1 MKRAALE
8 FNYEAVWDE
17 IFGIYA
23 NKVDVLE
30 ALRCFKCDIQG
41 LIIISRIRLKD
52 KKITLKQLLQG
63 NGLLKNIEL
72 LYKEKDGSLVVFM
85 EGKPCVSTPSK
96 NAQFNVISSHPPEF
110 LDKNKMKIEVVGKES
125 EIQKYLRYSTTLKN
139 LPSKLLGLTS
149 LQPRPESY
157 LSKLSLKQRQ
167 AMITAYGLGYYDVP
181 RRVSSEEV
189 SRHLDIDKSTFVEHI
204 RKAERK
210 LVAEVMAG

>member
-8 FNYEAVWDE
+8 FNYKAVWNE
-17 IFGIYA
+17 IFGKYA
-23 NKVDVLE
+23 NKIDILE
-30 ALRCFKCDIQG
+30 ALKCFKCDTQG
-41 LIIISRIRLKD
+41 LIIITRIRLLD
-52 KKITLKQLLQG
+52 KKMTLKQLLQG

-72 LYKEKDGSLVVFM
+72 LYSEKDGSLVVFI
-85 EGKPCVSTPSK
+85 EGKPCVSSPPK
-96 NAQFNVISSHPPEF
+96 NARFNVISSYPPEF
-110 LDKNKMKIEVVGKES
+110 LDKDKMKIEVVGKEK
-125 EIQKYLRYSTTLKN
+125 EIQKFLQYSATLKN

-157 LSKLSLKQRQ
+157 LSKLTLKQRQ

-181 RRVSSEEV
+181 RKVSSEEV
-189 SRHLDIDKSTFVEHI
+189 SKHLDVDKSTFVEHL

>member
-1 MKRAALE
+1 MKRATLE
-8 FNYEAVWDE
+8 FKYEKVWKE
-17 IFGIYA
+17 IFGSYSS
-23 NKVDVLE
+23 KVQVLE
-30 ALRCFKCDIQG
+30 AFKCFKCDPQG

-72 LYKEKDGSLVVFM
+72 LYKEKDGSIVVFI
-85 EGKPCVSTPSK
+85 EGKPCVSTPPK
-96 NAQFNVISSHPPEF
+96 DAQFDVLSSHPPEF
-110 LDKNKMKIEVVGKES
+110 LDKDKMKIEVVGKER
-125 EIQKYLRYSTTLKN
+125 EIQKFLRYSTTLKN
-139 LPSKLLGLTS
+139 LPSKLLGLTV

-157 LSKLSLKQRQ
+157 LSRLTLKQRQ

-189 SRHLDIDKSTFVEHI
+189 ARHLDVDKSTFVEHL

-210 LVAEVMAG
+210 LVAEVIAG